1 MVAFDIYDFQKKVTG
16 NIDLDD
22 SVFAAVV
29 NETFLHQVLVSYQA
43 NKRQGT
49 VKTLNRNQVN
59 GTKSKPF
66 RQKGTGRA
74 RQGSWHAPHHR
85 GGATQ
90 FGPTPRSYR
99 KAIPKKMKQE
109 AFRQCL
115 SMKAGKG
122 QCFILGDL
130 DFSEIKTQ
138 VAARMLKSFDAD
150 GRVLI
155 VDVNP
160 QPNAL
165 LSVRNIDKA
174 VILPVNSCSPL
185 DIFESDNLFL
195 TRAAAEAFQERFA
208 KTGGAGDA
216 EE

>member
-1 MVAFDIYDFQKKVTG
+1 MVAFDIYDFEKQVTG
-16 NIDLDD
+16 QLELDD
-22 SVFAAVV
+22 SVFATSI
-29 NETFLHQVLVSYQA
+29 NEKFLHQVLVSYQA

-49 VKTLNRNQVN
+49 VKTLCRHEIH
-59 GTKSKPF
+59 GSKSKPF

-115 SMKAGKG
+115 SMKASQG
-122 QCFILGDL
+122 QCFVLGNLEFAEVKTKVASTLLKTFSAEGRILFL
-130 DFSEIKTQ
+130 
-138 VAARMLKSFDAD
+138 
-150 GRVLI
+150 
-155 VDVNP
+155 DVNP
-160 QPNAL
+160 KSNAF
-165 LSVRNIDKA
+165 LSIRNIDKA
-174 VILPVNSCSPL
+174 FILPVNACSPL

-195 TRAAAEAFQERFA
+195 TQEAAEFFQKRYSKA
-208 KTGGAGDA
+208 GGADH
-216 EE
+216 EKE